1 MSEKKYLIR
10 KTNFNILG
18 PLSLLEIKKMHKEER
33 LEPLDEIN
41 KPYFKWSFVDDKE
54 EIKENYPECEFL
66 LNI

>member
-10 KTNFNILG
+10 KTNFIILG
-18 PLSLLEIKKMHKEER
+18 PLSILEIKKMHKEER
-33 LEPLDEIN
+33 LDPLDEIN
-41 KPYFKWSFVDDKE
+41 KPYFNWCFINDKE